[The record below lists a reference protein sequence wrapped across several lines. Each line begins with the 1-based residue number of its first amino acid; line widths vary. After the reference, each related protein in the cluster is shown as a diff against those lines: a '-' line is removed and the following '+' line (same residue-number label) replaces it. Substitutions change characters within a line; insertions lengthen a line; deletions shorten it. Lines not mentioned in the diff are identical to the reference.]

1 MQKNAGKNTKKLY
14 LTTAIISF
22 VLVLAISL
30 TLIFTLGG
38 RSSGG
43 SGNGNNSGT
52 IGSVSTKVYNG
63 ETELNNGGLPVS
75 TSGTYNVNVK
85 NTSDMGVYLRAR
97 VIVIGTSNNLMI
109 KFGTNWTYAADN
121 YLYYNN
127 KVESGKF
134 AGGAILAP
142 TSTTE
147 DTLFKGFD
155 TSSTT
160 TVTGL
165 TVRFVIEALQ
175 EEAAVP
181 QVTVKVDSTTYVEN
195 NKVTNTS
202 ATTGLGMASCT
213 LIQNGLLKY
222 TIPVAEIAS
231 DTNKNASRTFTIAN
245 NGKQDLDVKF
255 RIASSE
261 WMVESVTVGSDNTR
275 KVEWFPN
282 AGYYQLVDKLAI
294 GATATIT
301 LGDANKNNNIKATDT
316 TIELTLQDYIV
327 ATDIYSLVNKTTL
340 KNVGSKVS
348 GKISTY
354 TVSGSELANLAVYS
368 YNNINKFVYVKTS
381 GGTHEYNG
389 SWGNFEGEST
399 GVSGAVI
406 APKSCS
412 ELLYKSGSYNT
423 SGTYTITIQTAQTID
438 NATIS
443 VIKATGTL
451 NDGTTGNYKPVDNV
465 AGTAVATADMILEAY
480 DGNDYASL
488 QELQQLRIRKVWR
501 QNIIKKWG
509 NLAIKS
515 NDSSDMLVR
524 VSLSFAWGT
533 YSGGTWTPNTDAL
546 GFSPSVFYGDGFSFN
561 SEDQSLTYNY
571 NLAKGQATSALL
583 DFIDTTTSGTTRETE
598 SFKMA
603 QAVVEKRQALK
614 LSVMVEA
621 IYAVGSQLDILKLT
635 GTPTATSGSYYTS
648 DAIGTNYTSMTKT
661 SGIITG
667 TASELA
673 SSLSNYV
680 VYVTNNF
687 PVGVRVAVALQ
698 WGKLNETT
706 NTWTSSGNSTVNLG
720 QYLSST
726 NWEFDKTLGGYN
738 YKCSIPGKCATL
750 SIFDYDKLTNET
762 TGLVK
767 AIQDASETSNYIR
780 NGDALRVVIMAET
793 THKV

>member
-43 SGNGNNSGT
+43 SGNGNNTGT
-52 IGSVSTKVYNG
+52 IGSVSTKVYDG
-63 ETELNNGGLPVS
+63 TTELSSGGLPIS

-134 AGGAILAP
+134 AGGANSAP

-181 QVTVKVDSTTYVEN
+181 KVDVSVSDTKYVEN
-195 NKVTNTS
+195 SKVTNAS
-202 ATTGLGMASCT
+202 ATTGLGTASCT

-282 AGYYQLVDKLAI
+282 AGYYQLVDKLDI
-294 GATATIT
+294 GSTATIT

-327 ATDIYSLVNKTTL
+327 ATDVYSIVNATTL
-340 KNVGSKVS
+340 QNVGDYK
-348 GKISTY
+348 GNGEFEISNATDA
-354 TVSGSELANLAVYS
+354 TMKNLAIYS
-368 YNNINKFVYVKTS
+368 YNNINKFVYVKT
-381 GGTHEYNG
+381 TLTDKTVEVKYNG
-389 SWGNFEGEST
+389 TWGNFEGEDT

-412 ELLYKSGSYNT
+412 EKLFATAAAATNDNK
-423 SGTYTITIQTAQTID
+423 YTIKVWTAQTID
-438 NATIS
+438 NPTIDVVYVS
-443 VIKATGTL
+443 SGL
-451 NDGTTGNYKPVDNV
+451 NGSGNNYQAFNDSSNN
-465 AGTAVATADMILEAY
+465 ATAIDKTNAATYM
-480 DGNDYASL
+480 YATESNKS
-488 QELQQLRIRKVWR
+488 EIVS
-501 QNIIKKWG
+501 KW
-509 NLAIKS
+509 NKLAIKS

-533 YSGGTWTPNTDAL
+533 YSDNNWVPNTDAL
-546 GFSPSVFYGDGFSFN
+546 GFSPSDYYGNGFSFN

-571 NLAKGQATSALL
+571 NLQKGYCTSALFENL
-583 DFIDTTTSGTTRETE
+583 TLPDAVLSKIAGTT
-598 SFKMA
+598 
-603 QAVVEKRQALK
+603 ALK

-635 GTPTATSGSYYTS
+635 GTPTATSDSYYTS

-667 TASELA
+667 NASTLANEL
-673 SSLSNYV
+673 SKYV

-698 WGKLNETT
+698 WGTLNGTEWIPST
-706 NTWTSSGNSTVNLG
+706 NAAGANSTVNLG
-720 QYLSST
+720 QYLTS

-750 SIFDYDKLTNET
+750 PIFDSTILSNGKTLNA
-762 TGLVK
+762 G
-767 AIQDASETSNYIR
+767 TSNEVIIDSFATAIADEAS
-780 NGDALRVVIMAET
+780 NHSGEVLRVVIMAET

>member
-22 VLVLAISL
+22 VLILAISL

-43 SGNGNNSGT
+43 SGNGNNTGT
-52 IGSVSTKVYNG
+52 IGSVSTEVYNG
-63 ETELNNGGLPVS
+63 GTKLGSGGLSVS
-75 TSGTYNVNVK
+75 TSITYNVNVK
-85 NTSDMGVYLRAR
+85 NTSDFPVYLRAR
-97 VIVIGTSNNLMI
+97 VIVTGTSNNPMI
-109 KFGTNWTYAADN
+109 KFGANWTYAADN
-121 YLYYNN
+121 YLYYND

-134 AGGAILAP
+134 AGGTASAP
-142 TSTTE
+142 TNATE

-155 TSSTT
+155 NGIAATN
-160 TVTGL
+160 L
-165 TVRFVIEALQ
+165 TVRFVVEALQ

-181 QVTVKVDSTTYVEN
+181 QVAITCTTSGALVEN
-195 NKVTNTS
+195 
-202 ATTGLGMASCT
+202 TTTEYENVSGSK
-213 LIQNGLLKY
+213 LIQNGLIKAFYKLK
-222 TIPVAEIAS
+222 TELS
-231 DTNKNASRTFTIAN
+231 NKDDKRVIQIAN

-261 WMVESVTVGSDNTR
+261 WMVEGATVNNAER

-294 GATATIT
+294 GETVKIT
-301 LGDANKNNNIKATDT
+301 LGDANKNNNINAPAT
-316 TIELTLQDYIV
+316 TIDFTLQDYVV

-381 GGTHEYNG
+381 GDAYTYNG

-465 AGTAVATADMILEAY
+465 AGTAVATADMILDA
-480 DGNDYASL
+480 GTNYANS
-488 QELQQLRIRKVWR
+488 
-501 QNIIKKWG
+501 NIISKWG
-509 NLAIKS
+509 KLAIKS

-533 YSGGTWTPNTDAL
+533 KASDGTWTPNTDAL

-583 DFIDTTTSGTTRETE
+583 DFTDTTTSGTTRGTE
-598 SFKMA
+598 LAKMVSA
-603 QAVVEKRQALK
+603 INAKNQALK

-762 TGLVK
+762 TGLK
-767 AIQDASETSNYIR
+767 RAILDASETSNHIR
-780 NGDALRVVIMAET
+780 NGEALRVVIMAET

>member
-43 SGNGNNSGT
+43 SGNGNNTGT
-52 IGSVSTKVYNG
+52 IGSVSTEVYNG
-63 ETELNNGGLPVS
+63 GTKLGSGGLSVS
-75 TSGTYNVNVK
+75 TSITYNVNVK
-85 NTSDMGVYLRAR
+85 NTSDFPVYLRAR
-97 VIVIGTSNNLMI
+97 VIVTGTSNNPMI
-109 KFGTNWTYAADN
+109 KFGANWTYAADN
-121 YLYYNN
+121 YLYYND

-134 AGGAILAP
+134 AGGTASAP
-142 TSTTE
+142 ANATE

-155 TSSTT
+155 NGIAATNPK
-160 TVTGL
+160 
-165 TVRFVIEALQ
+165 VRFVVEALQ

-181 QVTVKVDSTTYVEN
+181 NVKVDVGTTNFVN
-195 NKVTNTS
+195 GNTIN
-202 ATTGLGMASCT
+202 TGASETIGTASCT
-213 LIQNGLLKY
+213 LIQNGLKKYAIPLNWSTDANARTLKI
-222 TIPVAEIAS
+222 T
-231 DTNKNASRTFTIAN
+231 N

-255 RIASSE
+255 RISSVAVNNEETSSSE
-261 WMVESVTVGSDNTR
+261 WMVEGVKIGTATDY
-275 KVEWFPN
+275 EWFPN
-282 AGYYQLVDKLAI
+282 AGYYQLKKKLAI
-294 GATATIT
+294 GENVEIT
-301 LGDANKNNNIKATDT
+301 FGDANKNNGIDPKQVNID
-316 TIELTLQDYIV
+316 LTLQDYIV
-327 ATDIYSLVNKTTL
+327 ATDIYSIVDATTL
-340 KNVGSKVS
+340 KNVGEYK
-348 GKISTY
+348 GNGEFEILNATEDTMK
-354 TVSGSELANLAVYS
+354 NLAIYS
-368 YNNINKFVYVKTS
+368 YNNINKFVYVKTTS
-381 GGTHEYNG
+381 TGGNVTYNG
-389 SWGNFEGEST
+389 TWGNFEGEDT

-412 ELLYKSGSYNT
+412 EKLFATATNNKTYK
-423 SGTYTITIQTAQTID
+423 IKVWTAQTID
-438 NATIS
+438 NPTINVVHVASGLNGSNNNYQAYNDSSNGAIAISKTNAATYMY
-443 VIKATGTL
+443 ATESNKSTI
-451 NDGTTGNYKPVDNV
+451 V
-465 AGTAVATADMILEAY
+465 
-480 DGNDYASL
+480 S
-488 QELQQLRIRKVWR
+488 
-501 QNIIKKWG
+501 KWN

-546 GFSPSVFYGDGFSFN
+546 GFSPSDYYGNGFSFN

-571 NLAKGQATSALL
+571 NLQKGYCTSALFENL
-583 DFIDTTTSGTTRETE
+583 ALPADVLNKITGTT
-598 SFKMA
+598 
-603 QAVVEKRQALK
+603 ALK

-661 SGIITG
+661 SGIITE
-667 TASELA
+667 TASEFA

-698 WGKLNETT
+698 WGKLNGTT

-750 SIFDYDKLTNET
+750 SIFDYDKLTNKA
-762 TGLVK
+762 TGLEQ
-767 AIQDASETSNYIR
+767 AILDASETSNHIR

>member
-43 SGNGNNSGT
+43 SGNGNNTGT

-63 ETELNNGGLPVS
+63 TTELGNGGLS
-75 TSGTYNVNVK
+75 TTAGGTYSVKVK
-85 NTSDMGVYLRAR
+85 NASDFPVYLRAR
-97 VIVIGTSNNLMI
+97 VILTGSAAGGGNYFEYDT
-109 KFGTNWTYAADN
+109 THWTYAADN
-121 YLYYNN
+121 YLYYKDAVAKDAKSTALFTKAN
-127 KVESGKF
+127 V
-134 AGGAILAP
+134 GG
-142 TSTTE
+142 TY
-147 DTLFKGFD
+147 
-155 TSSTT
+155 
-160 TVTGL
+160 
-165 TVRFVIEALQ
+165 RFIVEALQ

-181 QVTVKVDSTTYVEN
+181 QVAIACTTSGALVEN
-195 NKVTNTS
+195 T
-202 ATTGLGMASCT
+202 TTGYENVSGSK
-213 LIQNGLLKY
+213 LIQNGLIKAFYKLNTELSSKDDKRV
-222 TIPVAEIAS
+222 I
-231 DTNKNASRTFTIAN
+231 TIAN

-261 WMVESVTVGSDNTR
+261 WMVEGATVNNAER

-294 GATATIT
+294 GKTAKIT
-301 LGDANKNNNIKATDT
+301 LGDANKNNNINAPAT
-316 TIELTLQDYIV
+316 TIDFTLQDYVV

-340 KNVGSKVS
+340 KNVGTKV
-348 GKISTY
+348 GDKIGTY

-381 GGTHEYNG
+381 GDAYTYNG

-480 DGNDYASL
+480 DGDDYASL

-509 NLAIKS
+509 KLAIKS